1 MKKAISPL
9 IAWILLV
16 GFTIATAAF
25 ITNFIIGETER
36 TVDTLSYIEEGGFC
50 EGVYLDLRDS
60 CIVSSSTCSSDSDK
74 TSKKLELTLVN
85 KGSFTIKRLAVN
97 VLDFDYGG
105 GQNKIPNSP
114 NSALKD
120 NKGLKPGEELIQT
133 LSFCLNPSENE
144 VKIIP
149 SINATQDKKEK
160 FCNENALVLRDDILD
175 SMPDCT

>member
-50 EGVYLDLRDS
+50 EGVYLDLMES
-60 CIVSSSTCSSDSDK
+60 CKQPPSLSCTAPKIP
-74 TSKKLELTLVN
+74 KKLELNLVN